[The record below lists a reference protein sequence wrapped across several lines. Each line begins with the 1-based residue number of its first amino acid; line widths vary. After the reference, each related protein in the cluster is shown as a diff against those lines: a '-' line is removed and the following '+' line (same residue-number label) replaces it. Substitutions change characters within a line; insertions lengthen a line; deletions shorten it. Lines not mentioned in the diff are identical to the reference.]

1 MDRDLDFLIAALS
14 VPDLPMWSTFT
25 IDQLEEMRVSFINL
39 KELLLSRPGML
50 EPHHLGSQ
58 LPQELLQQ
66 QQCYAERFKAGG
78 TTNWRCNSVVVPPP
92 TTTVLEKETTLA
104 APQQPVKDKQL
115 KASMTS
121 LFTVPELPSEWVDS
135 TSNTVS
141 SEISEST
148 RDGSETPVSAVGQG
162 DTSTDSSLALVPYQK
177 NQTSEELL
185 FDSFEYSSDYN
196 EDDSS
201 LNHTLRGGQS
211 SGSTSLVSL
220 RIPVQMEYVWCNDDF
235 QAESTDSDMTI
246 IADGLNFI
254 ING

>member
-39 KELLLSRPGML
+39 KELLLSRPGIL
-50 EPHHLGSQ
+50 EPDYVRSQ

-78 TTNWRCNSVVVPPP
+78 TSNWRCNSVVVPPP
-92 TTTVLEKETTLA
+92 ATTTVLETTLA

-141 SEISEST
+141 SEISESI

-162 DTSTDSSLALVPYQK
+162 DDSTDSSLALVPYQK
-177 NQTSEELL
+177 KQTSEELV

-201 LNHTLRGGQS
+201 LSHTIRGGQS

-235 QAESTDSDMTI
+235 QAQSTDSDMTI